1 MEMTRRSNVASSTH
15 TQLANKSKTVTK
27 EKQTYEDT
35 SQPGSPSLISH
46 SQSITEPGE
55 IHGEID
61 NIAHSFESSSISTTP
76 AYLARSVHY
85 PDLSRDDSFLRQ
97 SVDDAANSDSTPNE
111 VTDDA
116 IIRGFMP
123 SAPSFDGSMKAP
135 LLNHHTQHHHHHR
148 HHQAVSSSSS
158 SSSSQRLTHPAAEP
172 IYDVPALPYQPP
184 SHHQHIQPVQ
194 ILQHPEPYQAH
205 QHPRPHLHPLT
216 VTPATTSAEQA
227 EIAKQERL
235 AYLRSKA
242 LSAEKKELA
251 AQQAAEQAKRAGL
264 TSFTPSS
271 TAAPPVRHIRHR
283 VEVGDDLT
291 ALAVRYGTT
300 EAQIKSLNRRI
311 VFQVLDNVVGEFI
324 TIPATSHFR
333 ADQEAETPEERAKRE
348 KELEQKRQFLAAQV
362 FKEKAKVKDDAEAE
376 FYLVS
381 VILDNGETSNDDAL
395 RFFELIYLF
404 FCLCRNRMI
413 RRRMI
418 TM

>member
-1 MEMTRRSNVASSTH
+1 MEMIRRSNVSSSSQVTK
-15 TQLANKSKTVTK
+15 KSKPVTK
-27 EKQTYEDT
+27 EKSTYEDV
-35 SQPGSPSLISH
+35 SQPGSPSLIAK

-55 IHGEID
+55 IRDDGGEID
-61 NIAHSFESSSISTTP
+61 NIANSLESSPISSTP

-97 SVDDAANSDSTPNE
+97 SVVVDDDEPESIPNE

-135 LLNHHTQHHHHHR
+135 LLDHHTQHHHHH
-148 HHQAVSSSSS
+148 AVSSSSS
-158 SSSSQRLTHPAAEP
+158 SLSLSQRLTHPAAEP
-172 IYDVPALPYQPP
+172 IYDVPAIPYQPP
-184 SHHQHIQPVQ
+184 SHHHHIQPVQ

-205 QHPRPHLHPLT
+205 QHPRPHLYPLT

-271 TAAPPVRHIRHR
+271 TSAPPIRHIRHR

-311 VFQVLDNVVGEFI
+311 VFQVLDNVVGELI
-324 TIPATSHFR
+324 TIPATSNFR
-333 ADQEAETPEERAKRE
+333 NEQEETPEERAKRE
-348 KELEQKRQFLAAQV
+348 KELEQKRQFLAVQM

-376 FYLVS
+376 FYLVRNR
-381 VILDNGETSNDDAL
+381 LDN
-395 RFFELIYLF
+395 
-404 FCLCRNRMI
+404 
-413 RRRMI
+413 
-418 TM
+418 